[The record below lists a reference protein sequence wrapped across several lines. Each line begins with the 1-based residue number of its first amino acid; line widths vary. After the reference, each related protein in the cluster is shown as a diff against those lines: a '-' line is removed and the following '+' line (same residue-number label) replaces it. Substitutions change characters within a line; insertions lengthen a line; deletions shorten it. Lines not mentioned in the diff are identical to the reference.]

1 MKERRAGLM
10 EKINI
15 PESMSS
21 DAETVL
27 FVRKVEIFPD
37 SVMRKEIETLFG
49 YRRWVWNQGL
59 ELWNWQYEHF
69 LEMKDKKDRPSE
81 HKIRDALVANK
92 KDWQYQLSARVLQTA
107 VKDLGEAWKKYLRK
121 DLPNTGKPKFKSKK
135 SPFQSFRTDRAS
147 IKDGKLRLDKPR
159 GSKTVFKDIRFSGAD
174 LPDGKIRQ
182 LTVSR
187 KNGRYYASITIDR
200 PADEKVSVAATGKIT
215 AVDANVGHFDYAL
228 DAKAFLGRK
237 RQYEK
242 DTADNGGVLP
252 KPVDE
257 RDDPL
262 YSKYPRVETEESCSV
277 LTASLLKTYE
287 KIAHYQAM
295 LARKRVVNGKD
306 EAQLSNSYQRVKTKL
321 ARCYERAE
329 NIQGDILHKFTT
341 MLARQYDT
349 IVIEDL
355 NVAAMK
361 MGIASKGLHR
371 SMFGQ
376 FREILEY
383 KCQKHQK
390 KLIKAPQDYPSTQLC
405 PMCGHRKSGDDKITL
420 YGNRKHRTKH
430 NEYICYECGH
440 TADRDANAVWN
451 LLNYGQALLSAAGGI
466 Q

>member
-1 MKERRAGLM
+1 MKKKK
-10 EKINI
+10 KITV
-15 PESMSS
+15 PS
-21 DAETVL
+21 DAEMVL
-27 FVRKVEIFPD
+27 FVRKAEIFPD
-37 SVMRKEIETLFG
+37 PVMKKEIEALFG

-59 ELWNWQYEHF
+59 ALWNRQYEHF
-69 LEMKDKKDRPSE
+69 FDTQDKKDRPSE
-81 HKIRDALVANK
+81 RKVRDTLVANK
-92 KDWQYQLSARVLQTA
+92 EAWQYQLSSRVLQQA
-107 VKDLGEAWKKYLRK
+107 LKDLGEAWKKYFRK
-121 DLPNTGKPKFKSKK
+121 DLPDIEKPKFKSKK
-135 SPFQSFRTDRAS
+135 CTVQSFRTDRAS
-147 IKDGKLRLDKPR
+147 IKDGKLWLDKPKS
-159 GSKTVFKDIRFSGAD
+159 SKAVFKGIRFSGAD

-187 KNGRYYASITIDR
+187 RNGRYYASITIDR

-287 KIAHYQAM
+287 KIAHYQTV
-295 LARKRVVNGKD
+295 LVRKRVVNGKD

-329 NIQGDILHKFTT
+329 NIQSDILHKFTT
-341 MLARQYDT
+341 LLVRQYDT

-383 KCQKHQK
+383 KCQRYHK
-390 KLIKAPQDYPSTQLC
+390 KLIKAPQTYPSTQLC
-405 PMCGHRKSGDDKITL
+405 PMCGHCKTGDDKITL
-420 YGNRKHRTKH
+420 RGNRKHKTKQ
-430 NEYICYECGH
+430 N
-440 TADRDANAVWN
+440 TTNTSAMNAD
-451 LLNYGQALLSAAGGI
+451 I
-466 Q
+466 QQTGTQMRSGTC

>member
-1 MKERRAGLM
+1 MKKK
-10 EKINI
+10 EKIM
-15 PESMSS
+15 PEPVPS

-37 SVMRKEIETLFG
+37 PVMKKEIEALFG

-59 ELWNWQYEHF
+59 ELWNRQYEHF
-69 LEMKDKKDRPSE
+69 LETKDKKDRPSE
-81 HKIRDALVANK
+81 RKIRDALVANK
-92 KDWQYQLSARVLQTA
+92 EDWQYQLSSRVLQLA
-107 VKDLGEAWKKYLRK
+107 VKDLAEAWKKYFRK
-121 DLPNTGKPKFKSKK
+121 DLPDTGKPKFKSKK
-135 SPFQSFRTDRAS
+135 NPFQSFRTDRAS
-147 IKDGKLRLDKPR
+147 IKDGKLRLDKPKS
-159 GSKTVFKDIRFSGAD
+159 SKTVFKDIRFSGAD

-187 KNGRYYASITIDR
+187 KNERYYASITIDK
-200 PADEKVSVAATGKIT
+200 PAYEREPVSRTGKIT
-215 AVDANVGHFDYAL
+215 AVDANVGHFDYAS
-228 DAKAFLGRK
+228 DARAFLDRK

-242 DTADNGGVLP
+242 DAADNGGMLP
-252 KPVDE
+252 KPVNE
-257 RDDPL
+257 KDDPL
-262 YSKYPRVETEESCSV
+262 YSKYPRVETEENCSV
-277 LTASLLKTYE
+277 LTATLLKTYE
-287 KIAHYQAM
+287 KIAHYQTL

-329 NIQGDILHKFTT
+329 NIQRDILHKFTT
-341 MLARQYDT
+341 QLVRQYDT

-355 NVAAMK
+355 DVAAMM

-383 KCQKHQK
+383 KCQKYRK
-390 KLIKAPQDYPSTQLC
+390 KLIKAPQSYPSTQLC
-405 PMCGHRKSGDDKITL
+405 PMCGHCKSGDDKITL
-420 YGNRKHRTKH
+420 HGNRKHKTKH

-451 LLNYGQALLSAAGGI
+451 LLNYGQALLAAVS
-466 Q
+466 